1 MSGVAWTSLDRHIL
15 KGCICGT
22 LVVLTRCLVD
32 EGIIT
37 LRQKR
42 NETTYSSV
50 YHPFF
55 TADSLSLVLLAPAW
69 RLAFDVIGRIQVLAT
84 FPQHPFLVMYHG
96 RFSRPP

>member
-1 MSGVAWTSLDRHIL
+1 MIVFASPD
-15 KGCICGT
+15 
-22 LVVLTRCLVD
+22 
-32 EGIIT
+32 IT

-55 TADSLSLVLLAPAW
+55 TADSLSLVLKAPAW